1 MAEEYK
7 SVTGSLTTTAITDV
21 LTVPALTKYL
31 IRSIYIGNIDPALD
45 SGISVS
51 VFKSADST
59 DRYLIKVALVPIQ
72 ASLQI
77 LTEPLVLEA
86 GDVLDLQAADAN
98 VLDYVISYLVIT

>member
-7 SVTGSLTTTAITDV
+7 SETGSLTTTSITPV
-21 LTVPALTKYL
+21 LTVPSVTKYL

-45 SGISVS
+45 SGISAS
-51 VFKSADST
+51 VLKSGDT
-59 DRYLIKVALVPIQ
+59 DRYLIKEALVPIQ

-86 GDVLDLQAADAN
+86 GDVLDLQAIDAN
-98 VLDYVISYLVIT
+98 VLDYVISYLAIT